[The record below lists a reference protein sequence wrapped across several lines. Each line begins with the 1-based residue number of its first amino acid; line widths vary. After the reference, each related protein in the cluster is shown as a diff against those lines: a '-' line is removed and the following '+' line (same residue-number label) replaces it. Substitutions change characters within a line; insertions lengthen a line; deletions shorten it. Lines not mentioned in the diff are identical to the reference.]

1 MLMNKFFNFERLNM
15 FKRVALAVVV
25 LASTAA
31 VSRATNVDLS
41 FVTDEAQHTWKVFAL
56 TNDTTNK
63 GLASFQIDVFGTG
76 GATALRNTPAA
87 GTNATTNPPFS
98 LFRTTGTAAT
108 GPMGI
113 GASQDTLTA
122 ANDGDNTELTF
133 GLGVSNKLLLA
144 QGSFSGA
151 GFLNATVTPGS
162 FFNLF
167 PSNFSVQGE
176 QGTTASTSPAAVV
189 TAALIPVGVP
199 EPGSLAL
206 IAMGAIGLGL
216 YRNRRRAC

>member
-1 MLMNKFFNFERLNM
+1 ML
-15 FKRVALAVVV
+15 KRVIFSALVLVSTAVV
-25 LASTAA
+25 A
-31 VSRATNVDLS
+31 RATNVDLS
-41 FVTDEAQHTWKVFAL
+41 FVTDEAAHTWKVFAL

-63 GLASFQIDVFGTG
+63 GLASFQLDVFGTG
-76 GATALRNTPAA
+76 GATALRNNPVA

-108 GPMGI
+108 GPMGV

-122 ANDGDNTELTF
+122 ANDGDNGELTF
-133 GLGVSNKLLLA
+133 GLGVTNKLLLA
-144 QGSFSGA
+144 QGLFSGS

-189 TAALIPVGVP
+189 TSAQVPVGVP

-216 YRNRRRAC
+216 YRNRRRTA